1 MSAFLHLVIALLV
14 GVMLIAA
21 LGSLVMQRQ
30 PRSVWAKLF
39 AGSDAG
45 GLAWTATFTG
55 GLATGLAGWLALS
68 AAGFSLTP
76 VGRQLVIGGLVLA
89 GTALLGYIAWV
100 CWRAVTSPDHPD
112 ERRAALHGLGA
123 AGMLW
128 LGVSAIYTGNAIWH
142 GQVLL
147 ATLYAASLWVATRSL
162 LLIGRQL
169 ARLG

>member
-1 MSAFLHLVIALLV
+1 MIAFLSIVIALLL

-21 LGSLVMQRQ
+21 LGSLIRRRQ

-39 AGSDAG
+39 AGSDAED
-45 GLAWTATFTG
+45 LAWTATFAG
-55 GLATGLAGWLALS
+55 GLATGLAGWLALT

-76 VGRQLVIGGLVLA
+76 VSQQLVIGGLALA
-89 GTALLGYIAWV
+89 GAVMLGFIGWF
-100 CWRAVTSPDHPD
+100 CWRAVTAPDRPD

-123 AGMLW
+123 ASMLW
-128 LGVSAIYTGNAIWH
+128 LGVSLLYTGNAIWH

-147 ATLYAASLWVATRSL
+147 AMLYAASLWVATRSL